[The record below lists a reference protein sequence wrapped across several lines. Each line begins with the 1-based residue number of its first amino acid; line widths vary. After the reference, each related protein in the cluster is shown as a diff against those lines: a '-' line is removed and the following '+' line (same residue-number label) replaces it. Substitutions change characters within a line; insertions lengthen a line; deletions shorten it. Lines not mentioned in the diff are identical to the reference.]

1 MLSNSYHD
9 KAKEALIA
17 CMSAAGEIAQ
27 ILQMYERCYAP
38 ETSTFLLSYA
48 AYISANFFVQV
59 LSRGI
64 DHGSLHSL
72 RLCMHALDKHQLV
85 HTAAKRAKMII
96 EALIA
101 RANLDIV
108 GQGATVTAPLEQQ
121 DWTSPDGIASTLVPC
136 DDSSSVVAQND
147 PVASLQG
154 GNSYGESTGP
164 VSEAP
169 QWDLDFSGLDVD
181 FSALNDNS
189 AENGAEGWAD
199 LLQGPMF
206 HDLYLGNGSLVA

>member
-1 MLSNSYHD
+1 MNSNSYHD

-17 CMSAAGEIAQ
+17 CMAAAGEIAQ

-48 AYISANFFVQV
+48 AYISANFSVQV

-64 DHGSLHSL
+64 DHGSLNSL
-72 RLCMHALDKHQLV
+72 KVCLHALEKHDMV
-85 HTAAKRAKMII
+85 HTAAKRAKVII

-101 RANLDIV
+101 RAHLNIGDR
-108 GQGATVTAPLEQQ
+108 GAAAASLEQQ
-121 DWTSPDGIASTLVPC
+121 DWTSPDGIASTLVQC
-136 DDSSSVVAQND
+136 DDASSMTVHND
-147 PVASLQG
+147 PPDIQG
-154 GNSYGESTGP
+154 DYREPLGP
-164 VSEAP
+164 VSGAP
-169 QWDLDFSGLDVD
+169 QWDLDLSGLDVD
-181 FSALNDNS
+181 FSALNDNI

-206 HDLYLGNGSLVA
+206 HDLYLGNGSLIA

>member
-38 ETSTFLLSYA
+38 ETSTFLLSYS

-72 RLCMHALDKHQLV
+72 RICMHALEKHQMV
-85 HTAAKRAKMII
+85 HTAAKRAKVII

-101 RANLDIV
+101 RANLNI
-108 GQGATVTAPLEQQ
+108 GGRGEAATASLEQQ
-121 DWTSPDGIASTLVPC
+121 DWTSPDGIAPTLVQC
-136 DDSSSVVAQND
+136 DDSSSIAAQAD
-147 PVASLQG
+147 TALSG
-154 GNSYGESTGP
+154 GNSYCEPAGP
-164 VSEAP
+164 VLEVP
-169 QWDLDFSGLDVD
+169 RWDLDFSGLDVD

-189 AENGAEGWAD
+189 TENGAEGWAD

-206 HDLYLGNGSLVA
+206 HDLYLGNGSLIA